1 MITRVLD
8 LAALA
13 ATLWWIAAVYVG
25 AGWAL
30 GPAGMTGAG
39 LWVPVLIVGLR
50 MVVVRPFWPS
60 WLLGVER
67 APHPDE
73 HEPQRARLLT
83 MLLAAL
89 SLLLTELL
97 FTRIFS
103 VVLSYHF
110 AFMAISVALL
120 GLGIA
125 GVLIYLLRGRLSGL
139 HLAVPVAWLAALQA
153 IATVGG
159 LAALLGVTMMPG
171 YSPDNLVRLVRI
183 YLVALAPMLLGGM
196 IITLLLSFRARD
208 VSRLYRNDL
217 LGAAGAALLFVPFTQ
232 WLGAPTAMVV
242 AAMLAAVAG
251 WVLARGAGYRRGSRL
266 CLVVSGGVALLAVA
280 DLSAGVFTLGITK
293 GRDQSTAIFSR
304 WNSFSRVAVYERAHL
319 PYGVSERALEQPPPT
334 LFLDIDASASTPI
347 LRMRQ
352 REVSSLDF
360 FDATV
365 TAYAYALRGGG
376 EALVIGAGGGP
387 DVLSALYH
395 GFSRVD
401 AVEINPIIANE
412 IMRGEFADYAG
423 NVYSLPGVHL
433 HVDDGRGFAH
443 RSPRTYDVIQLSL
456 VDTWAATSSGSYI
469 LAENNLYTVE
479 AIEDYL
485 EHLTPQ
491 GILSIAR
498 WPQGGLRTLSLFA
511 AASERLGLGPPAER
525 AIVLRHKNL
534 YALLLKR
541 EPFERDEIRA
551 ILRRAHE
558 DDFTVLH
565 VPGTRQRPSSVTT
578 LLDDPPGFIA
588 QATDDLSPVT
598 DDRPFFFNF
607 TRLEDVPDT
616 LVKSRLL
623 FGDGLSN
630 LVTVLGLS
638 TGLALVCIVLPMAM
652 VRRREPRPAGS
663 RIRAARMLSY
673 FCCLGFGFI
682 VLEIALMQKLTLLLG
697 HPTLSLVVAL
707 GGLLLGSGVGA
718 GFAGAK
724 ADDSPTTRAALA
736 TAAVAAL
743 GIGLGLFIGDIVAA
757 GLDFALPAR
766 LAMAVA
772 LTLPLGFAMGLPLPL
787 GIRVLDRDAPHLIP
801 WAWGLNGAV
810 SVIGSSG
817 ALFIGMFFGI
827 STAMLV
833 AAAAYALA
841 LLCVLRN
848 TGPATRHDPRGGRRA
863 PP

>member
-1 MITRVLD
+1 MFARVID
-8 LAALA
+8 LAAVL

-30 GPAGMTGAG
+30 SPGGMTGLG
-39 LWVPVLIVGLR
+39 LWAPLLVIGAR
-50 MVVVRPFWPS
+50 MLVVRSGWPT
-60 WLLGVER
+60 WLLRTDR
-67 APHPDE
+67 APDPDE
-73 HEPQRARLLT
+73 HEPRRTRLLT

-103 VVLSYHF
+103 VVLRYHF

-125 GVLIYLLRGRLSGL
+125 GVLIYLLRDRLSGV

-208 VSRLYRNDL
+208 VGRLYRNDL

-251 WVLARGAGYRRGSRL
+251 WILARGAGYRRGSRL
-266 CLVVSGGVALLAVA
+266 CLVVAGSMALLTVV

-304 WNSFSRVAVYERAHL
+304 WNSFSRVAVYEQTHP
-319 PYGVSERALEQPPPT
+319 PYGVSDDAVERRPPT
-334 LFLDIDASASTPI
+334 LFLDIDAAASTPI
-347 LRMRQ
+347 LRLRQ

-365 TAYAYALRGGG
+365 TAYAYALRGQG
-376 EALVIGAGGGP
+376 EALVIGAGGGR

-412 IMRGEFADYAG
+412 IMRGRFADYAG
-423 NVYSLPGVHL
+423 NVYSMPGVHL

-443 RSPRTYDVIQLSL
+443 RSPRTYDVVQLSL
-456 VDTWAATSSGSYI
+456 VDTWAATSSGAYI

-485 EHLTPQ
+485 EHLNPQ

-498 WPQGGLRTLSLFA
+498 WPQGGLRTLSLFVE
-511 AASERLGLGPPAER
+511 ASERLGLGPPVDR
-525 AIVLRHKNL
+525 AIVLRQKNL
-534 YALLLKR
+534 YAMLLKR
-541 EPFERDEIRA
+541 EPFERDEIIR
-551 ILRRAHE
+551 ILRRARE
-558 DDFTVLH
+558 DGFAVLH
-565 VPGTRQRPSSVTT
+565 VPGTRQRPSSVTK
-578 LLDDPPGFIA
+578 LLLDPPGFIA
-588 QATDDLSPVT
+588 QAEDDLSPVT

-607 TRLEDVPDT
+607 TRLEDIPDA

-630 LVTVLGLS
+630 LVTVLVLS
-638 TGLALVCIVLPMAM
+638 TGLALVCIVLPMAL
-652 VRRREPRPAGS
+652 VRRRAPGPSGS
-663 RIRAARMLSY
+663 RVRAARMLGY

-718 GFAGAK
+718 GFAGTK
-724 ADDSPTTRAALA
+724 ASDVPTTRAALA

-743 GIGLGLFIGDIVAA
+743 SVLLSVVIADVVAA
-757 GLDFALPAR
+757 GLDRDLVAR
-766 LAMAVA
+766 LAMAVV

-810 SVIGSSG
+810 SVVGSSG
-817 ALFIGMFFGI
+817 ALFIGMFFGF

-833 AAAAYALA
+833 AAAAYGLA
-841 LLCVLRN
+841 LLCVLGN
-848 TGPATRHDPRGGRRA
+848 TAPATPHDQGA
-863 PP
+863 DSA